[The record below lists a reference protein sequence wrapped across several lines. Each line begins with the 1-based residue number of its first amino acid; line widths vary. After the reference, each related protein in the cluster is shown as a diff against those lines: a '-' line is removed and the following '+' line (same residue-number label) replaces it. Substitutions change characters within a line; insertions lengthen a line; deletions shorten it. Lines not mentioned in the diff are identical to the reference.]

1 MNGTVSITLLFVAA
15 GLLLLAGIGIGRWR
29 GRSPSAG
36 ETALMAAMTGVA
48 VMFLFVV
55 MPVIPLVV
63 LPFVVAGMLVTKWIQ
78 DRAWR
83 PLGAFLV
90 GGGSLLF
97 AMQALRRANDLAD
110 AAVTIPGW
118 SPIPMAVGAAL
129 AIVGATLLA
138 LRPTRTE
145 PES

>member
-1 MNGTVSITLLFVAA
+1 VNATASILLLFVAA

-29 GRSPSAG
+29 GRPPSGG
-36 ETALMAAMTGVA
+36 ETALMAGMTGVA

-55 MPVIPLVV
+55 MPVIPLVIF
-63 LPFVVAGMLVTKWIQ
+63 PFVVAGMLVTNWIHEGS
-78 DRAWR
+78 WR

-90 GGGSLLF
+90 GGGALLF

-110 AAVTIPGW
+110 PAVIIPGW

-129 AIVGATLLA
+129 AIIGATLLA
-138 LRPTRTE
+138 GSVGSSR
-145 PES
+145 